1 MAQTTVEHAKIINA
15 TILERMKLSSRTLTL
30 AGTLTMT
37 NRDPIVNFL
46 DTGGAARTV
55 LLPAEE
61 AGLFFAFVNTAD
73 AAEIMS
79 IKDDSGTT
87 TFATPTQA
95 EAAVVFCNGVTWGGL
110 VGASS

>member
-1 MAQTTVEHAKIINA
+1 MAQTNIEHAKGTNVMF
-15 TILERMKLSSRTLTL
+15 LERLKFSSRTLTL

-37 NRDPIVNFL
+37 NRDPIVAFL
-46 DTGGAARTV
+46 DPGGAGRKV

-61 AGLFFAFVNTAD
+61 DGLFFAFVNTAD
-73 AAEIMS
+73 AAEVLT
-79 IKDDSGTT
+79 IKDDADAV